1 MSSRAK
7 KKQSVNNR
15 MPVVPPAP
23 LNVLSYSDQQ
33 ISSST
38 GIKMAQLKTYLS
50 TMEEKIKKDCI
61 LEAQEK
67 LWKAEDYIAVANVLI
82 LVYAIKMSRKSR
94 EKTKDLINRMLENL
108 NPAREYVERVGVQKA
123 YEYAHEDF
131 GIELEFDSVDMNKEF
146 GFSDHD
152 FREEGFE
159 GKTGLE
165 IWNEAWEDA
174 KDLISIIN
182 TCSMGLVLKSEFGF
196 TSVDLDKLIKLSN
209 EKTRDAKNAYDG
221 VTKLVDEYEART
233 GLRIG
238 GKNKNLVRRYG
249 L

>member
-7 KKQSVNNR
+7 KKQSANNR
-15 MPVVPPAP
+15 PPSVPPAP
-23 LNVLSYSDQQ
+23 LNVLSYSEQQ
-33 ISSST
+33 IANST
-38 GIKMAQLKTYLS
+38 GIKMAQLKTYIS

-61 LEAQEK
+61 LESQEK

-82 LVYAIKMSRKSR
+82 SVYTVKMSRKSH
-94 EKTKDLINRMLENL
+94 EKTKDLINRMIDNL
-108 NPAREYVERVGVQKA
+108 NPAREYVDRVGVQEA
-123 YEYAHEDF
+123 YRQAHEDF

-146 GFSDHD
+146 GFSDYD

-174 KDLISIIN
+174 KDLSNIIN
-182 TCSMGLVLKSEFGF
+182 TCSSALVLKSEFGF
-196 TSVDLDKLIKLSN
+196 SRDDLCKLVKLSN
-209 EKTRDAKNAYDG
+209 QKTETAKQGAEG
-221 VTKLVDEYEART
+221 VTRLVNEYEAKT
-233 GLRIG
+233 GLSIG
-238 GKNKNLVRRYG
+238 DRNKNLVRRYG